1 LPSILVIEDKSAMQ
15 QMLAA
20 TLSTEG
26 FEVELASDGEE
37 GINRAR
43 EKRYDIILT
52 DLKLPGAD
60 GLQVLSETKK
70 GDPEAP
76 VIVMTAYA
84 TVENA
89 VQAIKLGAF
98 DFLTKPFDT
107 DRLSILIKRALENR
121 RLIAENTLLR
131 EELAQAVGIEEIIG
145 KSEKMAQASELVQKV
160 SPSDTTV
167 LLQGESGTGKELFAR
182 AIHHLSP
189 RRNGPYV
196 AINCAAIPRELLENE
211 LFGSERGAFTSSI
224 ARKMGKFEIAEQGTI
239 FLDEVGDLDISLQA
253 KLLRV
258 LQEKRFERLGGTKTI
273 NVNVRVVA
281 ATNMD
286 LREAITRKTFREDLF
301 YRLSVF
307 PITIPPLRER
317 REDIPAL
324 SEYFIRRF
332 SSEMKKKPVKLSR
345 EALALLEKYH
355 WPGNVRELEN
365 TIERAIILCEGRTIT
380 PEHLAIRLPRAGEIS
395 LREGAGLKEVG
406 AMAQAE
412 AEKSLIRRILTQ
424 THGNKR
430 RTAEILKI
438 DYTTLFEKLKK
449 YGLQSSRQVLDEE
462 IPAPVVEVFSG
473 IK

>member
-15 QMLAA
+15 QMLSV
-20 TLSTEG
+20 TLSGEG
-26 FEVELASDGEE
+26 YDVDVASDGLE
-37 GINRAR
+37 GINRAK
-43 EKRYDIILT
+43 EKRYDLVLT

-60 GLQVLSETKK
+60 GLQVLSEVKK
-70 GDPEAP
+70 SDPGAS
-76 VIVMTAYA
+76 VIIMTAYG

-121 RLIAENTLLR
+121 RLLAENILLR
-131 EELAQAVGIEEIIG
+131 EELEQSIGISEIIG
-145 KSEKMAQASELVQKV
+145 KSEKMKQATDLVQKV
-160 SPSDTTV
+160 APSDTTA
-167 LLQGESGTGKELFAR
+167 LLMGESGTGKELFAR

-189 RRNGPYV
+189 RKDGPYV
-196 AINCAAIPRELLENE
+196 MLNCAAIPRELLENE
-211 LFGSERGAFTSSI
+211 LFGSERGAFTSSV

-239 FLDEVGDLDISLQA
+239 FLDEVGDMDISLQA

-258 LQEKRFERLGGTKTI
+258 LQEKNFERLGGTKTI
-273 NVNVRVVA
+273 NVNVRVIA

-286 LREAITRKTFREDLF
+286 LKEAISKRQFREDLF

-317 REDIPAL
+317 REDIPSLA
-324 SEYFIRRF
+324 EYFIQRF
-332 SSEMKKKPVKLSR
+332 CIEMKKKPVKLSK
-345 EALALLEKYH
+345 EALSLLDRYQ

-365 TIERAIILCEGRTIT
+365 TIERAIILCDGRTIT
-380 PEHLAIRLPRAGEIS
+380 PEHLAIRLPSTSDIR
-395 LREGAGLKEVG
+395 LREGAGLKEVA

-412 AEKSLIRRILTQ
+412 AEKSLIKRILVQ
-424 THGNKR
+424 TRGNKR
-430 RTAEILKI
+430 KTAEILKI

-449 YGLQSSRQVLDEE
+449 YGLQPSREFVEQDAVQKSPE
-462 IPAPVVEVFSG
+462 PVCR
-473 IK
+473 

>member
-1 LPSILVIEDKSAMQ
+1 LPSILLIEDKSAMQ

-20 TLSTEG
+20 TLATEG
-26 FEVELASDGEE
+26 YEVEVASDGRE
-37 GINRAR
+37 GINRAK
-43 EKRYDIILT
+43 EKRYDLVLT

-60 GLQVLSETKK
+60 GLQVLAEVRES
-70 GDPEAP
+70 DPEAP

-107 DRLSILIKRALENR
+107 DRLAILIKRALENR
-121 RLIAENTLLR
+121 RLVAENTLLR
-131 EELAQAVGIEEIIG
+131 EELAQSIGLTEIIG
-145 KSEKMAQASELVQKV
+145 KSEKMVQASELVQKV
-160 SPSDTTV
+160 APSDTTA

-189 RRNGPYV
+189 RKNGPYV
-196 AINCAAIPRELLENE
+196 TINCAAIPRELLENE
-211 LFGSERGAFTSSI
+211 LFGSERGAFTSSV
-224 ARKMGKFEIAEQGTI
+224 ARKMGKFEIAEQGSI

-258 LQEKRFERLGGTKTI
+258 LQEKKFERLGGTKTI
-273 NVNVRVVA
+273 TVNVRVIA

-286 LREAITRKTFREDLF
+286 LRDSIARKTFREDLF

-324 SEYFIRRF
+324 TEYFIHRF
-332 SSEMKKKPVKLSR
+332 SAEMKKKPVRLSKDS
-345 EALALLEKYH
+345 LALLEKYH

-365 TIERAIILCEGRTIT
+365 TVERAIILCDGRTIS
-380 PEHLAIRLPRAGEIS
+380 PEHLAIRLPSTTEIR
-395 LREGAGLKEVG
+395 LREGAGLKEV
-406 AMAQAE
+406 AAIAQAE
-412 AEKSLIRRILTQ
+412 AEKSLIKRILLQTQ
-424 THGNKR
+424 GNKR
-430 RTAEILKI
+430 KTAEILKI

-449 YGLQSSRQVLDEE
+449 YGLHSSRQNHEE
-462 IPAPVVEVFSG
+462 EPVSM
-473 IK
+473 ISRAN